1 MSEDELALFDL
12 LFKDSISKKDRE
24 RLKQASQGLL
34 SSLRGLLAPMPGW
47 LQNATTQA
55 EVRIFILDRLYES
68 LPRPP
73 FTGRRDRGHR
83 VAGLRLCLAEKRQRG
98 GSSGRLGVCA
108 AENGATIAGEIGR
121 RKDLMSTTF
130 RRYAPDQSLLLPPD
144 VRAWLPEGHLAHHV
158 SDLVDGLDLTAFYA
172 AYAGDG
178 RRNAPYEPRM
188 MVKVLLY
195 AYATGVFSS
204 RGIARRLE
212 EDVAFRVLAAGN
224 FPQHRTVCEFRR
236 RHLEDFKALFVEV
249 VRLARE
255 LGLARFGKLSIDGT
269 KVRANASKHKAMSYG
284 RMQEEERRLAGEID
298 ALVRAARDADAA
310 EDERF
315 GPDARGDELPS
326 ELRRREDR
334 LAAIRAAKERLEA
347 AQRAADDA
355 GGRQPGQARNPE
367 GRTAVQAGVWRGG
380 REGTEQLHGPG
391 ERDHED
397 EQRRVPAVLQRQVA
411 VDGEHQLVVATE
423 VTANA
428 SDQGGLPL
436 LLDEVAETVGE
447 QPDTVLA
454 DAGYSN
460 ERDLVNLETRGV
472 DGYVSLGR
480 EGKTARPRDP
490 GQYPATESHGR
501 EAVEAGGSCGI
512 RRTQVAVGGSARLDQ
527 TRAGI
532 PALQPAGAGEGAR
545 RVGLGVPGVERQA
558 PARPDRGVTRGNE
571 ARDGDGSARI
581 TVSGGPRG
589 PSTPDLAIC
598 RGTTSSGDRRSCS
611 DTISQ
616 SMGRRPTSRRGI
628 SCGADS

>member
-1 MSEDELALFDL
+1 
-12 LFKDSISKKDRE
+12 
-24 RLKQASQGLL
+24 
-34 SSLRGLLAPMPGW
+34 
-47 LQNATTQA
+47 
-55 EVRIFILDRLYES
+55 
-68 LPRPP
+68 
-73 FTGRRDRGHR
+73 
-83 VAGLRLCLAEKRQRG
+83 
-98 GSSGRLGVCA
+98 
-108 AENGATIAGEIGR
+108 
-121 RKDLMSTTF
+121 MSTTF

-158 SDLVDGLDLTAFYA
+158 SDLVDGLDLTAFYG

-255 LGLARFGKLSIDGT
+255 FGLARFGKLSIDGT
-269 KVRANASKHKAMSYG
+269 KVRASASKHKAMSYG

-310 EDERF
+310 
-315 GPDARGDELPS
+315 
-326 ELRRREDR
+326 
-334 LAAIRAAKERLEA
+334 
-347 AQRAADDA
+347 
-355 GGRQPGQARNPE
+355 GRQPGQARNPK
-367 GRTAVQAGVWRGG
+367 GG
-380 REGTEQLHGPG
+380 RPYKWGYG
-391 ERDHED
+391 EPD
-397 EQRRVPAVLQRQVA
+397 EKAQSNFTDPESGIMKTSNDGFQQCYNAQVA

-447 QPDTVLA
+447 QPDGVLA

-490 GQYPATESHGR
+490 GKYPATNRMAEKLSK
-501 EAVEAGGSCGI
+501 
-512 RRTQVAVGGSARLDQ
+512 
-527 TRAGI
+527 
-532 PALQPAGAGEGAR
+532 PAGRAAYAERKWLSEAPHGWIKHVLGFRRFSLRGLAKVRGEW
-545 RVGLGVPGVERQA
+545 
-558 PARPDRGVTRGNE
+558 
-571 ARDGDGSARI
+571 
-581 TVSGGPRG
+581 
-589 PSTPDLAIC
+589 DLVCLALNAKRLHALIA
-598 RGTTSSGDRRSCS
+598 T
-611 DTISQ
+611 
-616 SMGRRPTSRRGI
+616 
-628 SCGADS
+628 